1 MINNIYDIYIYD
13 NLYIWYFSNIKNLNY
28 IRIRHSQ
35 QMLYKLI
42 SDNENA
48 ILLGHHSF
56 IKYVFNKKN
65 YEWDDKMQKL
75 LFNIFILVYFNI
87 FILIYLF

>member
-1 MINNIYDIYIYD
+1 
-13 NLYIWYFSNIKNLNY
+13 
-28 IRIRHSQ
+28 
-35 QMLYKLI
+35 MLYKLI

-65 YEWDDKMQKL
+65 YEWDDKIQKL
-75 LFNIFILVYFNI
+75 LFNIFILDTT
-87 FILIYLF
+87 FIEYSCICYRLMLYYYDTLHCAL